1 MKDTMTYKGYAG
13 SVHYNDEDRVLY
25 GKLECI
31 RSLISYEG
39 TDVDSLRC
47 AFEEAVDDYLALCKK
62 AGRKPE
68 QPFSGTFN
76 VRTGSD
82 LHRRAALLAE
92 AQGTTLN
99 RVVSEAL
106 QRYLQQE
113 HEALYGVRAVDVE
126 RQDGMRLG
134 DWLRCRAASLTPTLS
149 QREREE
155 VGRDLSRPDGSAR

>member
-1 MKDTMTYKGYAG
+1 MKDTMTYRGYTG
-13 SVHYNDEDRVLY
+13 SVHYSDEDRVLY
-25 GKLECI
+25 GKVECI

-39 TDVDSLRC
+39 TDVDALRL
-47 AFEEAVDDYLALCKK
+47 AFEEAVDDYLVLCKK
-62 AGRKPE
+62 EGRKPE

-82 LHRRAALLAE
+82 LHRRAALLAK

-113 HEALYGVRAVDVE
+113 LHAL
-126 RQDGMRLG
+126 
-134 DWLRCRAASLTPTLS
+134 
-149 QREREE
+149 
-155 VGRDLSRPDGSAR
+155 